1 MLPLLPRSLDPGSQ
15 SSMIVYVWTN
25 FDARRYSVFPNRC
38 IHLIFKIIKA
48 RFSEHSMNHFV
59 HACNVLTMEVPC
71 QVPVYFLVVGK
82 KSSVHGWSVK
92 DLVLINKKLRST
104 SLECFDTHVLYSDT
118 ICLQMSIYTTN
129 RWTAYS
135 WSSEWQKCVS
145 TFTKLSVHSHGRFLR
160 PIGFTRYVNSL
171 EWKKSHRG
179 FWGEKN
185 FFFSMWLKTESQC
198 YLNLIDGSVYL
209 CSYFLRML
217 YTVNNNRDVIFSDNN
232 YRKTKG
238 KVLSCAGCG
247 KSVA

>member
-15 SSMIVYVWTN
+15 SSMIVYAWTN

-104 SLECFDTHVLYSDT
+104 SLECFRYTCIIFRHNFVCKCPFSIHYSYTGELHTADRVNDKNV
-118 ICLQMSIYTTN
+118 CLPLLNCLCIAM
-129 RWTAYS
+129 
-135 WSSEWQKCVS
+135 
-145 TFTKLSVHSHGRFLR
+145 G
-160 PIGFTRYVNSL
+160 GF
-171 EWKKSHRG
+171 
-179 FWGEKN
+179 
-185 FFFSMWLKTESQC
+185 
-198 YLNLIDGSVYL
+198 
-209 CSYFLRML
+209 
-217 YTVNNNRDVIFSDNN
+217 
-232 YRKTKG
+232 
-238 KVLSCAGCG
+238 
-247 KSVA
+247 